1 MTTLRTTIDTVRH
14 LPTARRVLHRLL
26 RCAASGALDRSSEE
40 RRHGPSPPGE
50 GGGRGTGT
58 PTPAIG
64 TPRRRQTRPAT
75 RPPNHAEGDTM
86 TTLRTTIDT
95 VRHLPTAR
103 RVLHCLLR
111 CAASGALDRFSR
123 TTHTSCPR
131 N

>member
-1 MTTLRTTIDTVRH
+1 PAGGLPQLRPPGRAHDGDARVRAQE
-14 LPTARRVLHRLL
+14 ARRTLAPA
-26 RCAASGALDRSSEE
+26 C
-40 RRHGPSPPGE
+40 P
-50 GGGRGTGT
+50 GGGWARRARA
-58 PTPAIG
+58 PPPARG
-64 TPRRRQTRPAT
+64 TPRRRQNRPAT